1 MVTSLTVQKSEKM
14 NPTAPLDAR
23 AGDLVLY
30 AANGAVGQ
38 VTLNR
43 PASLNS
49 FTPDMHRNLWAVLDT
64 AEADPRIRALVFT
77 GAGRGFHAG
86 ADLGSF
92 DFSPGEGLIERA
104 NPGPTIEQHFNPT
117 ARRLM
122 ALRMPTICAVNGVAA
137 GAGASFAMCCD
148 MVIAAPSAS
157 FVQAFSKIGLVP
169 DAGGSWLLTQRLG
182 LARAMG
188 VALTGQKLSAAQA
201 KDFGMIWDVA
211 EDPLAAAM
219 QLAETMAKMPTK
231 AMVATRQLLMG
242 STTRS
247 FDQQLDEERDTQARL
262 GRTHDYMEGV
272 QAFLAKRP
280 AQFKGE

>member
-1 MVTSLTVQKSEKM
+1 MFTSLTVLKGEKM
-14 NPTAPLDAR
+14 NPTAPMDAP

-49 FTPDMHRNLWAVLDT
+49 FTPDMHRNLWSVLDT
-64 AEADPRIRALVFT
+64 AEADARIRALVFT

-92 DFSPGEGLIERA
+92 DFSPGEGLQERA

-188 VALTGQKLSAAQA
+188 LALTGQKLSAAQA

-219 QLAETMAKMPTK
+219 QLAETMAMMPTK

-242 STTRS
+242 SATRS